1 MRKIRSN
8 QTDEKTMKF
17 LSYNIQYGK
26 GKDDQY
32 DIERI
37 VGEIGDA
44 DLVALQEVERFWERS
59 GNTDQVAQIT
69 AAMPDHYWVY
79 GPGVDLHADQQSA
92 RNKGARRQF
101 GNLILSRFP
110 IISSRHHLLP
120 KYGSIDP
127 LSIQRSALETT
138 IVCGG
143 HRIRFYSLHLT
154 HLSSQ
159 TRLPQINRLL
169 EIHRDA
175 IHEGFPISGNL
186 EGMDWEAGVNDQTVP
201 ADAIIMGDFNFQ
213 PDSDNYLRMVGPVSD
228 YGGYITSPAGFVD
241 AWLESGQDKMS
252 GITSLVRG
260 VPARLDYCFVSTSLR
275 QQIKSCRVDE
285 KALGSDHQ
293 PLWVEIDL

>member
-127 LSIQRSALETT
+127 LSIQRSALETI

-154 HLSSQ
+154 HLSPQ

-186 EGMDWEAGVNDQTVP
+186 EGRDWEPGVNDQTVP
-201 ADAIIMGDFNFQ
+201 ADAIVMGDFNFQ
-213 PDSDNYLRMVGPVSD
+213 PDSDNYLRVVGPISD

-275 QQIKSCRVDE
+275 QKIKSCRVDE
-285 KALGSDHQ
+285 QATGSDHQ

>member
-1 MRKIRSN
+1 
-8 QTDEKTMKF
+8 MKF
-17 LSYNIQYGK
+17 LTYNIQYGK

-44 DLVALQEVERFWERS
+44 DLVALQEVERFWARS
-59 GNTDQVAQIT
+59 GDTDQVDQIT
-69 AAMPDHYWVY
+69 TAMPDHYWVY
-79 GPGVDLHADQQSA
+79 GAGVDLHADQQSA

-101 GNLILSRFP
+101 GNMILSRFP
-110 IISSRHHLLP
+110 ILSSRHHLLP
-120 KYGSIDP
+120 KHGSIGP

-138 IVCGG
+138 ILCGK
-143 HRIRFYSLHLT
+143 HRIRFYSIHLT
-154 HLSSQ
+154 HLSPQ

-186 EGMDWEAGVNDQTVP
+186 KGMDWEAGISDQSVP
-201 ADAIIMGDFNFQ
+201 VDAIIMGDFNFQ
-213 PDSDNYLRMVGPVSD
+213 PDSDEYHRMVGPISYD
-228 YGGYITSPAGFVD
+228 GSHITSPAGFVD

-252 GITSLVRG
+252 GTTSQVKG
-260 VPARLDYCFVSTSLR
+260 VAARLDYCFVSTSLK

-285 KALGSDHQ
+285 QATGSDHQ
-293 PLWVEIDL
+293 PVWVDIEL

>member
-1 MRKIRSN
+1 MQKIRSS
-8 QTDEKTMKF
+8 QTDKKTMKF

-44 DLVALQEVERFWERS
+44 DLVALQEVERFWARS
-59 GNTDQVAQIT
+59 GDTDQVDQIT

-79 GPGVDLHADQQSA
+79 GAGVDLHADQQSV
-92 RNKGARRQF
+92 RNMGARRQF

-120 KYGSIDP
+120 KYGSIGP
-127 LSIQRSALETT
+127 LSIQRST
-138 IVCGG
+138 IEASILCGN
-143 HRIRFYSLHLT
+143 HRIRFYSIHLT
-154 HLSSQ
+154 HLSPD

-175 IHEGFPISGNL
+175 MHEGFPISGNL
-186 EGMDWEAGVNDQTVP
+186 RGMDWEAGVSDQTVP
-201 ADAIIMGDFNFQ
+201 ANAIIMGDFNFQ
-213 PDSDNYLRMVGPVSD
+213 PDSKEYLRMVGPISHD
-228 YGGYITSPAGFVD
+228 GSHITSPTGFVD

-252 GITSLVRG
+252 GTTSQVRG
-260 VPARLDYCFVSTSLR
+260 EPARLDYCFVSTSLR
-275 QQIKSCRVDE
+275 QQIKTCRVDE
-285 KALGSDHQ
+285 QAIGSDHQ
-293 PLWVEIDL
+293 PLWLEIDL

>member
-1 MRKIRSN
+1 
-8 QTDEKTMKF
+8 MKL

-32 DIERI
+32 DTERI

-44 DLVALQEVERFWERS
+44 DLVALQEVERFWARS
-59 GNTDQVAQIT
+59 GNMDQVARIT

-120 KYGSIDP
+120 KYGSIGP
-127 LSIQRSALETT
+127 LSIQRST
-138 IVCGG
+138 IEASIICGK
-143 HRIRFYSLHLT
+143 HRIRFYSIHLT
-154 HLSSQ
+154 HLSPE

-186 EGMDWEAGVNDQTVP
+186 KGMDWESGVNDQTVP
-201 ADAIIMGDFNFQ
+201 ADAVIMGDFNFQ
-213 PDSDNYLRMVGPVSD
+213 PDSEEYLRMVGPISYD
-228 YGGYITSPAGFVD
+228 GSHIINPAGFVD

-252 GITSLVRG
+252 GTTGQVKG
-260 VPARLDYCFVSTSLR
+260 VAARLDYCFVSTSLK
-275 QQIKSCRVDE
+275 QQIISCRVDE
-285 KALGSDHQ
+285 QATGSDHQ
-293 PLWVEIDL
+293 PLWVDIDI

>member
-1 MRKIRSN
+1 
-8 QTDEKTMKF
+8 MKF
-17 LSYNIQYGK
+17 LTYNIQYGK
-26 GKDDQY
+26 GKDGQV
-32 DIERI
+32 DIGRI
-37 VGEIGDA
+37 VGEMGDA

-59 GNTDQVAQIT
+59 GYADQVELIT
-69 AAMPDHYWVY
+69 TALPDHYWVY
-79 GPGVDLHADQQSA
+79 GPGVDLHADQHSTS
-92 RNKGARRQF
+92 NKGARRQF

-127 LSIQRSALETT
+127 LSIQRSALEAT

-186 EGMDWEAGVNDQTVP
+186 KGLDWESGVNDQTVP

-213 PDSDNYLRMVGPVSD
+213 PDSDNYLRMVGPISD

-241 AWLESGQDKMS
+241 AWLESGQDKIS
-252 GITSLVRG
+252 GITSLIRG
-260 VPARLDYCFVSTSLR
+260 VSARLDYCFVSTSLR
-275 QQIKSCRVDE
+275 QQIKRCRVDE

>member
-1 MRKIRSN
+1 
-8 QTDEKTMKF
+8 MKL

-26 GKDDQY
+26 GKDDPY
-32 DIERI
+32 AIERI
-37 VGEIGDA
+37 VGDIGDA

-127 LSIQRSALETT
+127 LSIQRSALETI

-186 EGMDWEAGVNDQTVP
+186 KGLDWESGVNDQTVP

-213 PDSDNYLRMVGPVSD
+213 PDSDNYLRMVGPISD

-241 AWLESGQDKMS
+241 AWLESGQDKIS
-252 GITSLVRG
+252 GITSLIRG
-260 VPARLDYCFVSTSLR
+260 VSARLDYCFVSTSLR
-275 QQIKSCRVDE
+275 QQIKRCRVDE